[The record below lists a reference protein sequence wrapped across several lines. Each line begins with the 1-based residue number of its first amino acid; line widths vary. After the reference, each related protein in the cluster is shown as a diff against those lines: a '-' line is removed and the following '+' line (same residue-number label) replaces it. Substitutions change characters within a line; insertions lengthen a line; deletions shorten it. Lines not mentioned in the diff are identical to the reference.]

1 MSEIQITSQQIK
13 SLYRQAQR
21 IYHLHTMLNNIL
33 LNKMEFGNN
42 NPLRGER
49 KKAKITKKT
58 TPQPD
63 SGGIIKNRPF
73 RSGF

>member
-33 LNKMEFGNN
+33 LNKMEFSYLEITTLSAVN
-42 NPLRGER
+42 E
-49 KKAKITKKT
+49 KKLKSLKKQLLNLI
-58 TPQPD
+58 PVE
-63 SGGIIKNRPF
+63 
-73 RSGF
+73 